1 MSSSCTWWLILA
13 PQLHRLCSISCRIS
27 YVQLSRYR
35 WWWWCVCVCV
45 CVCVCSESCH
55 TTFHNVSYLWGGFH
69 HAVEVSDSYEGG
81 AHGTRYA
88 VLVQALSVPFICLQR
103 RHCSLQKGRLSF
115 ISLMACFLKASCSKV
130 NLVDT
135 AFLKE
140 FTFLFLNNSV
150 RNWTVLMCEMSRKFN
165 FYSLYRFAHFT
176 WRVKQLYL
184 GKCMLFFINIIRST
198 FFDTT

>member
-1 MSSSCTWWLILA
+1 MYSWVVIGDDDDV
-13 PQLHRLCSISCRIS
+13 
-27 YVQLSRYR
+27 Y
-35 WWWWCVCVCV
+35 VCVCV

-135 AFLKE
+135 VLLNE
-140 FTFLFLNNSV
+140 FTCFND
-150 RNWTVLMCEMSRKFN
+150 LMCEMSRKFN
-165 FYSLYRFAHFT
+165 FYSFCRFAHFA

-184 GKCMLFFINIIRST
+184 GKSMLFFINIIRST